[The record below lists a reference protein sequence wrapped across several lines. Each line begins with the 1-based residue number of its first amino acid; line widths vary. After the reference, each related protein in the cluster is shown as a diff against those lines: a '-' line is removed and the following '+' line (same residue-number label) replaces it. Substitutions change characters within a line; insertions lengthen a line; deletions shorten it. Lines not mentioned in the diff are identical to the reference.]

1 MEFSAPLYLKIF
13 VFPIQAPDGEVVP
26 LSFEHVAQNV
36 AQDVSRKDDLAAQ
49 RRGDV
54 EGGGG
59 WEQGWA
65 HLGMDLI
72 VTLEKLLLT
81 LIGNWI

>member
-36 AQDVSRKDDLAAQ
+36 AQDVSRKDYLAAQ

-59 WEQGWA
+59 WELA
-65 HLGMDLI
+65 ASVFVKSTTVHASLPSMI
-72 VTLEKLLLT
+72 A
-81 LIGNWI
+81 